1 MRAVRL
7 LGGLSHQIGKC
18 CKVMPIGSGQDW
30 CSDASK
36 SVTICH
42 AVTQW
47 VVLPTKCTRRYR
59 VLSVVCFHTPTV
71 RRAAHS
77 IADGY
82 ETTNP
87 LDLFDAEI
95 DRICA

>member
-1 MRAVRL
+1 MR
-7 LGGLSHQIGKC
+7 
-18 CKVMPIGSGQDW
+18 IGSGQDW
-30 CSDASK
+30 WSDASEC
-36 SVTICH
+36 VTICH
-42 AVTQW
+42 AVTRW

-82 ETTNP
+82 ETKCG
-87 LDLFDAEI
+87 DHAEMM
-95 DRICA
+95 RQMLVMP